1 MFILHGDPTSEVVP
15 FLCQGLAIGLTG
27 PSLYTRPMKKL
38 FPCAIILLALS
49 GCAEDC
55 VVGTGQAEQRTLAVA
70 PFTAIEV
77 EGSIDVIIE
86 KGTSQEVVVEAPAA
100 LIPLL
105 KTEVRDG
112 KWTISTTKCWTSM
125 GTFVVHITTPLINNI
140 DLEGS
145 GSATA
150 ADVFGAGDI
159 QLSSSGSGAITLN
172 NVVAKKI
179 VVEADGS
186 GTVNISGTCAQ
197 LSASLS
203 GSGDFNGKG
212 LTANTA
218 DISSEGSGNASITAI
233 TTLEASV
240 QGSGTISY
248 AGKPNVSSSVDG
260 SGAVIPVE

>member
-1 MFILHGDPTSEVVP
+1 MTKIPSILMAC
-15 FLCQGLAIGLTG
+15 LMI
-27 PSLYTRPMKKL
+27 
-38 FPCAIILLALS
+38 S
-49 GCAEDC
+49 GCTVDC
-55 VVGTGQAEQRTLAVA
+55 VVGTGDPEQRTVSVA

-77 EGSIDVIIE
+77 EGSINVILE
-86 KGTSQEVVVEAPAA
+86 KGDSQQVVVKAPAA

-105 KTEVRDG
+105 KTEVRNG
-112 KWTISTTKCWTSM
+112 KWTVSTTQCWTSM
-125 GTFVVHITTPLINNI
+125 GGFTIHITTPLINSI
-140 DLEGS
+140 ELEGS

-159 QLSSSGSGAITLN
+159 QLSSAGSGSITLN

-179 VVEADGS
+179 NVEADGS
-186 GTVNISGTCAQ
+186 GSFTLSGTCAE
-197 LSASLS
+197 LSATLS

-240 QGSGTISY
+240 EGSGTISY
-248 AGKPNVSSSVDG
+248 AGKPNVSSSVNG